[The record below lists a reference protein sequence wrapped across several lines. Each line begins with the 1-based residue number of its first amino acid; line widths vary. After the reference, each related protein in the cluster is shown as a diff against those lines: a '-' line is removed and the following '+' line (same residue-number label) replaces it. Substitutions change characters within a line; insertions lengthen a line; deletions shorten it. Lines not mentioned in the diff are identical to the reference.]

1 MTKAAQKLARTMQNA
16 NLPATRSRSITQ
28 QDVWQAADALLLAGQ
43 RPTIERIRL
52 HLGRGSP
59 NTVSPHLDAWFA
71 GLGARL
77 QDPQAFA
84 APANL
89 PEPVNQAA
97 RYLWDV
103 AQAEARATVSASYA
117 MREAE
122 LEQARATLAAE
133 QAALAQERAILM
145 AKLEAADNALAE
157 LARARDEAGERAAR
171 AEEQLVAQQA
181 ENEAVR
187 AALGRAQ
194 EEKDALLRDTASQ
207 RAAWDKERETMADR
221 SGANERRM
229 ALELDAARLAL
240 RESQRQMDNERK
252 VAQKKLADAAEAA
265 GRQAEALAKA
275 ANAAAVLDER
285 VRQQE
290 GLLAEYR
297 QLLENRGEPDPDVAR
312 AVRPPVRKAR
322 PIRPARPPRFKV

>member
-1 MTKAAQKLARTMQNA
+1 MQNA

-28 QDVWQAADALLLAGQ
+28 QDVWQSADALLLAGQ

-84 APANL
+84 APASL

-97 RYLWDV
+97 RYLWDA

-117 MREAE
+117 TRESE
-122 LEQARATLAAE
+122 LALARAAVEAE

-145 AKLEAADNALAE
+145 AKLDAADNALAE
-157 LARARDEAGERAAR
+157 LARARDEASERAAR
-171 AEEQLVAQQA
+171 AEAQLAAQQA
-181 ENEAVR
+181 ENEAIR

-207 RAAWDKERETMADR
+207 RAAWDKERETMTDR
-221 SGANERRM
+221 FGANERRM
-229 ALELDAARLAL
+229 ALELDGARLAL
-240 RESQRQMDNERK
+240 REGQRQLDNERK
-252 VAQKKLADAAEAA
+252 AARQKLADAAETA
-265 GRQAEALAKA
+265 GRQAEELAKVG
-275 ANAAAVLDER
+275 NAVAVLDER
-285 VRQQE
+285 VRQQD

-297 QLLENRGEPDPDVAR
+297 QQLENRAEPDADIAR
-312 AVRPPVRKAR
+312 AVRPPIRKAR